1 MVEILHVTWLNYES
15 ALGYPR
21 QPSIRLLRAPSAV
34 AFVFSAC
41 LLACSPACADFREAA
56 VGAAVVLLLPPPID
70 LFLFTMEDAKIFQG
84 YYLFQTIMFR
94 EHSIIND
101 DQGNGIETDNSSTT
115 FLSANDQSV
124 INSYKDH
131 KEMLLQILH
140 DAQRYSAFRKGLA
153 MIDICQLKNDPEE
166 VLKWLKSSTGWS
178 VLHNS
183 ELRIGLKDENVVLDK
198 INAELC
204 SELEKNIGTFD
215 WALMSQYY
223 YKARLSNFA
232 RQCAIQ
238 ARASGVILIK
248 QALPIRET
256 WKEQK
261 QSTNPKVS
269 KLSLEDCLGS
279 LRRPLRRINE
289 QFGRGA
295 ARGKPWQL
303 AAFASIATAATV
315 GMSSTR

>member
-1 MVEILHVTWLNYES
+1 MVLKWGYITLDHLNT
-15 ALGYPR
+15 LNTT
-21 QPSIRLLRAPSAV
+21 
-34 AFVFSAC
+34 AFYR
-41 LLACSPACADFREAA
+41 P
-56 VGAAVVLLLPPPID
+56 
-70 LFLFTMEDAKIFQG
+70 
-84 YYLFQTIMFR
+84 
-94 EHSIIND
+94 
-101 DQGNGIETDNSSTT
+101 
-115 FLSANDQSV
+115 
-124 INSYKDH
+124 H

-166 VLKWLKSSTGWS
+166 VLKWLKFSTGWS

-183 ELRIGLKDENVVLDK
+183 ELRIGLKRHMDLLKEHEGNKMNPLSMPEDENLVLEK

-204 SELEKNIGTFD
+204 SELEKMIGTFD

-223 YKARLSNFA
+223 YKARFSNFA

-238 ARASGVILIK
+238 ARASGVILVK

-261 QSTNPKVS
+261 QSTSPKVS

-295 ARGKPWQL
+295 ARGKPWLL

>member
-1 MVEILHVTWLNYES
+1 DVRRRF
-15 ALGYPR
+15 ALPHRRKNGER
-21 QPSIRLLRAPSAV
+21 AKVKGTEGSRVSIKGH
-34 AFVFSAC
+34 
-41 LLACSPACADFREAA
+41 DH
-56 VGAAVVLLLPPPID
+56 I
-70 LFLFTMEDAKIFQG
+70 FLTIAKF
-84 YYLFQTIMFR
+84 
-94 EHSIIND
+94 
-101 DQGNGIETDNSSTT
+101 
-115 FLSANDQSV
+115 
-124 INSYKDH
+124 DH
-131 KEMLLQILH
+131 KKMLLQILH

-183 ELRIGLKDENVVLDK
+183 ELRIGLKRHMDLLKKHEGNKMNPLSVPEDENVVLDK

-238 ARASGVILIK
+238 ARASGVILVK

-261 QSTNPKVS
+261 QSTSPKVS

-295 ARGKPWQL
+295 AREFSRDCISEIVTFGRLNVQDLLPIVGIAFYLEGNSWRNGSDGQL
-303 AAFASIATAATV
+303 EMVTKFGSWLIIEFQGRMTNNRHVIVILFGASSRKI
-315 GMSSTR
+315 